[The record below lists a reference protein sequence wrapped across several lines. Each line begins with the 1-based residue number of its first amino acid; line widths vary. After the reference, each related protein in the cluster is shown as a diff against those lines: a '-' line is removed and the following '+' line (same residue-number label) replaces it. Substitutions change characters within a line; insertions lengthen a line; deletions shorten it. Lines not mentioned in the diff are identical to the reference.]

1 MNDTELVQNADFL
14 GIALEEIEHGNYEV
28 AADFVGG
35 VQENLLDTA
44 DKQ

>member
-28 AADFVGG
+28 AADFIGD
-35 VQENLLDTA
+35 VQENLLEAA
-44 DKQ
+44 DES